1 MLLGYGEDALTLW
14 ALTKGLPL
22 FLQQLGDGTSPP
34 ETTVFFRPSFGRKA
48 PNPRGKKSVFG
59 EFDGI
64 VCSLEANYLVEGKW
78 NKSSELVES
87 EITLS
92 PVQIRR
98 HEIMHWYC
106 ENWQQ
111 QDQGDWRSF
120 RDMNKRDFEEVFSG
134 YTIPTDGTV
143 LARNLEYVL
152 ATMKRK
158 DLPLQDVLLFSSIDA
173 MATPSVVQQNDLRFR
188 LVTFRVRP
196 VGGDG
201 FIAIG

>member
-14 ALTKGLPL
+14 ALTKGLHL
-22 FLQQLGDGTSPP
+22 FRQQLVDGTSPP

-98 HEIMHWYC
+98 HEIMH
-106 ENWQQ
+106 
-111 QDQGDWRSF
+111 
-120 RDMNKRDFEEVFSG
+120 
-134 YTIPTDGTV
+134 
-143 LARNLEYVL
+143 
-152 ATMKRK
+152 
-158 DLPLQDVLLFSSIDA
+158 
-173 MATPSVVQQNDLRFR
+173 
-188 LVTFRVRP
+188 
-196 VGGDG
+196 
-201 FIAIG
+201 